1 MDQIKV
7 RIEYNWTFN
16 KKEWAE
22 QKHHFTGVETDIK
35 TKIVYDPKSI
45 FHFLNDITYPQV
57 AAANITH
64 LEKSN

>member
-16 KKEWAE
+16 KKEWAQ
-22 QKHHFTGVETDIK
+22 QKEHIKQVETDIK
-35 TKIVYDPKSI
+35 TKLAYDPLSM
-45 FHFLNDITYPQV
+45 FHFLNDVVHPQV
-57 AAANITH
+57 GAADVTQ

>member
-22 QKHHFTGVETDIK
+22 QKDHIKGVEADIK
-35 TKIVYDPKSI
+35 TKLDYDPMSM
-45 FHFLNDITYPQV
+45 FYFLNDITYPQV
-57 AAANITH
+57 SAADITH